1 MGYNDILQLLQN
13 HTSIRDYTDEQISE
27 NELKA
32 MIHAAQHA
40 SSSNFI
46 QAYSIVQVT
55 DQEKIKQLATLANN
69 ERQIL
74 SAPVV
79 LLFCAD
85 FNRLQQACAKH
96 DVVLDQHNLEN
107 FIVTTVDTALFA
119 QNFVIAAE
127 SRGYGICYIGGARN
141 NPAEISDLFDLPEY
155 VIPLFAMTVGVPT
168 KKNEVKPRLPLEAV
182 VHVDGY
188 NEEKY
193 DDLLKEYDET
203 YNNYIKARTNN
214 KKDITWTESMAD
226 FWSKPRRAHLKDFI
240 QSKGYLNEE

>member
-141 NPAEISDLFDLPEY
+141 NPAEISELVQLPNN
-155 VIPLFAMTVGVPT
+155 VFPLFGMTVGVPA
-168 KKNEVKPRLPLEAV
+168 EEQQVKPRLPVEAIL
-182 VHVDGY
+182 HENSYD
-188 NEEKY
+188 EEKY
-193 DDLLKEYDET
+193 CDILET
-203 YNNYIKARTNN
+203 YDKTTETYYKERTTN
-214 KKDITWTESMAD
+214 KKQTNWTKTMAN
-226 FWSKPRRAHLKDFI
+226 FLKNPRREHMREFI
-240 QSKGYLNEE
+240 RQRGFDL